1 MAKNPKY
8 DNDYVTLGYLKER
21 LKSGDTIDQ
30 IIQSLPKSYGSP
42 PTTPYYEGSTLFY
55 SNRLYRC
62 KTSRLQGVFNWD
74 DWEPIISEDSSL
86 NDFIENTYSVDKIQ
100 IQEQLDEKIQTYYQ
114 ETDPNM
120 WTTDIEKAKHVGDY
134 WYNTTNNTQWRF
146 SRITT
151 NPITYGW
158 QQVNVPNA
166 VFDLIDKKKSIYT
179 SKPLTYKKD
188 DMWIIEEELSDD
200 DLPVGSEDNPIV
212 RGDWVFST
220 TNSEIFDK
228 LHWVKRDEKV
238 DIEYIEE
245 HYYNKGETD
254 VKFEEVERN
263 TDSKIT
269 KAKDEIV
276 LNVSEQY
283 TTKEEHTTAIKDF
296 DTQIGTITE
305 TITKHGESIS
315 QLSVENGKI
324 SNKVG
329 SLETI
334 TNNNYIETNEKFA
347 ELEIEAG
354 TISQRVQDAQTSI
367 DEINGALTTIEST
380 FLEQTSENFTMWF
393 EQTGVQGTID
403 DLKNLVNN
411 QNTTLD
417 QLRAY
422 IRYDVITDI
431 ESEFYGSPYIELG
444 KEDAQTKLRILDN
457 RIQFLTGETETAYI
471 SNNALYINEST
482 ILTKQVIGKS
492 GIGKWITEID
502 EQGNLNTYW
511 GGTD

>member
-1 MAKNPKY
+1 MTKNPKY

-62 KTSRLQGVFNWD
+62 KASRLQGAFNWD
-74 DWEPIISEDSSL
+74 DWEAIISEDSSL
-86 NDFIENTYSVDKIQ
+86 NDFVENTYSVDKIQ

-114 ETDPNM
+114 DTDPNI

-158 QQVNVPNA
+158 KQVNVPNA

-179 SKPLTYKKD
+179 SKPSSYKKD
-188 DMWIIEEELSDD
+188 DMWIIEDEILDD
-200 DLPVGSEDNPIV
+200 DLPVGTEENPIIK
-212 RGDWVFST
+212 GDWVFST
-220 TNSEIFDK
+220 TDSEIFDK
-228 LHWVKRDEKV
+228 SHWVKRDEKV
-238 DIEYIEE
+238 DVEYIEE
-245 HYYNKGETD
+245 HYYNKGETN

-283 TTKEEHTTAIKDF
+283 TTKEEHTTVINDF
-296 DTQIGTITE
+296 NTQIGTITE
-305 TITKHGESIS
+305 TITTQGETIS
-315 QLSVENGKI
+315 QLSVENGEV
-324 SNKVG
+324 SAKVG
-329 SLETI
+329 SLESI

-347 ELEIEAG
+347 
-354 TISQRVQDAQTSI
+354 
-367 DEINGALTTIEST
+367 
-380 FLEQTSENFTMWF
+380 
-393 EQTGVQGTID
+393 
-403 DLKNLVNN
+403 
-411 QNTTLD
+411 
-417 QLRAY
+417 
-422 IRYDVITDI
+422 
-431 ESEFYGSPYIELG
+431 
-444 KEDAQTKLRILDN
+444 
-457 RIQFLTGETETAYI
+457 
-471 SNNALYINEST
+471 
-482 ILTKQVIGKS
+482 
-492 GIGKWITEID
+492 
-502 EQGNLNTYW
+502 NLNTTMNEVSIQIAEQQKSYENIN
-511 GGTD
+511 GQLVQLDGSLNDMKYNFSTEGLRIGNSNDADNALFDNTGVKVYNYEILNAIFNHKGSGIDKLIVTTSAQIGYLKIVKGTKNGKKVTKFYHLENLIESLEDLL

>member
-1 MAKNPKY
+1 MTKNPKY

-62 KTSRLQGVFNWD
+62 KASRLQGAFNWD
-74 DWEPIISEDSSL
+74 DWEAIISEDSSL

-114 ETDPNM
+114 DTDPNI

-151 NPITYGW
+151 NPITYVW
-158 QQVNVPNA
+158 KQVNVPNA

-179 SKPLTYKKD
+179 SKPSSYKKD
-188 DMWIIEEELSDD
+188 DMWIIEDEILDD
-200 DLPVGSEDNPIV
+200 DLPVGTEENPIIK
-212 RGDWVFST
+212 GDWVFST
-220 TNSEIFDK
+220 TDSENFDK
-228 LHWVKRDEKV
+228 SHWVKRDEKV
-238 DIEYIEE
+238 DVEYIEE

-269 KAKDEIV
+269 KSKDEIV

-283 TTKEEHTTAIKDF
+283 TTKEEHTTAINDF
-296 DTQIGTITE
+296 NTQIGTVTE
-305 TITKHGESIS
+305 TITTQGETIS
-315 QLSVENGKI
+315 QLSVENGEV
-324 SNKVG
+324 SAKVG
-329 SLETI
+329 SLESI

-347 ELEIEAG
+347 
-354 TISQRVQDAQTSI
+354 
-367 DEINGALTTIEST
+367 
-380 FLEQTSENFTMWF
+380 
-393 EQTGVQGTID
+393 
-403 DLKNLVNN
+403 
-411 QNTTLD
+411 
-417 QLRAY
+417 
-422 IRYDVITDI
+422 
-431 ESEFYGSPYIELG
+431 
-444 KEDAQTKLRILDN
+444 
-457 RIQFLTGETETAYI
+457 
-471 SNNALYINEST
+471 
-482 ILTKQVIGKS
+482 
-492 GIGKWITEID
+492 
-502 EQGNLNTYW
+502 NLNTTMNEVSIQIAEQQKSYENIN
-511 GGTD
+511 GQLVELDGSLNDMKYNFSTEGLRIGNSTDSDNALFDNTGVKVYNYETLNAIFNHKGSGIDKLIVTTSAQIGYLKIVKGTKNGKKVTKFYHLENLIESLEDLL